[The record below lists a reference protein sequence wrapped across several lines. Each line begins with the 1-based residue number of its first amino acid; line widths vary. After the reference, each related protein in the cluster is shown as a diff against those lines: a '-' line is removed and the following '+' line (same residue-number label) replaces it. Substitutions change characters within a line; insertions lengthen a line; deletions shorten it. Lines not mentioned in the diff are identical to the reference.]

1 MGKKVI
7 VIVGAIILLIFI
19 VLSFFIFSKKNNP
32 ASTVVIPT
40 IEPVNLLQNPG
51 SVLSYDGSFMSALFP
66 RGWEVVPGVF
76 KGGEEAAFRPKGLPA
91 GDFIPSVYVIKFSP
105 GTPELLASQR
115 ALFDKLGFKESV
127 AKIGGISGIMLSGKE
142 PFYTKNGQ
150 VVNQPLQE
158 TVYFLQSNGALT
170 EIRLR
175 YPGQSVDEN
184 TQAVFSYILNSIQ
197 FK

>member
-76 KGGEEAAFRPKGLPA
+76 KGGEEAAFRPK
-91 GDFIPSVYVIKFSP
+91 
-105 GTPELLASQR
+105 
-115 ALFDKLGFKESV
+115 
-127 AKIGGISGIMLSGKE
+127 
-142 PFYTKNGQ
+142 
-150 VVNQPLQE
+150 
-158 TVYFLQSNGALT
+158 
-170 EIRLR
+170 
-175 YPGQSVDEN
+175 
-184 TQAVFSYILNSIQ
+184 
-197 FK
+197 